1 MRRIATLLLTVLLA
15 APVVGWSAGNPL
27 VGRWD
32 FNMTTGNRTSAL
44 WLGVTEEGRRL
55 RCLVPALRR
64 QLLSVEKLQSD
75 WLALEHRHECG
86 HRYAARHDV
95 GTRRRRR

>member
-44 WLGVTEEGRRL
+44 WLGVTGER
-55 RCLVPALRR
+55 PAPTM
-64 QLLSVEKLQSD
+64 SGTSPP
-75 WLALEHRHECG
+75 
-86 HRYAARHDV
+86 AATV
-95 GTRRRRR
+95 IS